1 MESEKAMQ
9 EEINQLRER
18 HNLVTMT
25 DPITHETKL
34 IRHRQPG
41 EKDYLPPVTEF
52 VTIRYRN
59 GVIVLAAEEFTKLPK
74 RKQKKLMEW

>member
-34 IRHRQPG
+34 IHHRQPG

-52 VTIRYRN
+52 ITIRYRN
-59 GVIVLAAEEFTKLPK
+59 GTIVMAAEEFVKLSK
-74 RKQKKLMEW
+74 AKQKKLMKW